1 MRTDVSEPM
10 LTPSKITAWLDCAH
24 SLTLRNRLDAGGL
37 EVHRTPM
44 GSLAELLVEK
54 GIDHERNC
62 LSDLENNGRS
72 IYFVPGRNPGESF
85 DEWEGRVAGVLNGDH
100 DVIYQMPF
108 LVNGV
113 RGIADF
119 LVRVKDPQ
127 PGFARYEPVDAKLTR
142 TAAKPGHVLQLCF
155 YADALEERLGQ
166 PPRAMHVWLG
176 SGETETLLVEE
187 FRPYWRRL
195 RHQLVQRL
203 GDVDVL
209 DTRPEPC
216 QHCEICEFAGE
227 CEREWRQHDSLVYV
241 ANIRRPERLALESAG
256 IENVAAL
263 SIGPDAI
270 AGVDAEHLR
279 RLRRQATL
287 QVISRSQPGS
297 PPAFEIVDPGEDPV
311 YGHGFQKLPAPN
323 DGDVIFDFEGHPFW
337 SPQHDLFFLAGL
349 YLRGD
354 DGSWRYEARWAH
366 SLSEQSTMIAGLVDY
381 FAGRRRRFPLMH
393 VYHYNHTERSSLERL
408 VIGTECENTL
418 TSLVESGLF
427 IDLFDVV
434 RNAIRVGAESY
445 SLKSLEQVAGFVRRG
460 GIDKGAGA
468 IVEYE
473 QFMKSGDVALLDEI
487 AAYNEDDVMAT
498 KALRDW
504 LIDQRPDELEW
515 RDAVLAEEEPMVDTD
530 ELVRA
535 LHEYDDQSVES
546 LLGDLLNYWRRE
558 RSAALTPKFV
568 GAASDFATLYEN
580 RDYLANLSLVSAITE
595 SVLADG
601 GVRKSAEFT
610 WPDQVVDQSFEKG
623 RGVLYASDG
632 TERGYG
638 YLRSF
643 DHANRRL
650 TLSWRTEAETSSV
663 VPSVITLN
671 DYVSPREKP
680 GVLIHLAEQLLH
692 PDPLDP
698 PSKVSLE
705 LLGRRRPRLVGA
717 PRDAPMCFDDDLTEM
732 LSWVGRLDESYV
744 AIQGPPGTGKTYRG
758 AHIIYE
764 LLKQGKRVGI
774 TAMSHAAIDNLLSAA
789 HAVMRDGGDATLLR
803 AVRRIVKAPSTCLD
817 GVRYSNDPRDVEDGD
832 FNLVAGTTWMWARAG
847 MRTHPVDVL
856 IIDEAGQLALADA
869 VASSNA
875 ARNLILLGDPLQL
888 AQVAQGDHPGGSG
901 ASVLEHVL
909 SGHATIPDY
918 QGVFLAETRRMH
930 PDVSRFISDQIYEG
944 RLTSHESCSQQATD
958 WGTGLRWLRVDHV
971 GRSTESEE
979 EAAVVATRISD
990 MIGTIWIDQDG
1001 KSAPLRA
1008 EDFLVVAPYN
1018 DQVRLIRRVLD
1029 HDRTLTGVQ
1038 VGTVDKF
1045 QGREAPVVFFTMTTS
1060 SADDMPRGPEFL
1072 FSRNRLNVAVSRA
1085 RCLAFLVC
1093 TDELLNARAR
1103 SIEEMR
1109 LIATLNAFVEYA
1121 EGTAR

>member
-54 GIDHERNC
+54 GIDHERNY
-62 LSDLENNGRS
+62 LSDLENSGRS

-85 DEWEGRVAGVLNGDH
+85 DEWEGRVASVLSGDH

-195 RHQLVQRL
+195 RHQLIERL

-270 AGVDAEHLR
+270 AGVGAEHLR

-287 QVISRSQPGS
+287 QVMSRSQPGS

-323 DGDVIFDFEGHPFW
+323 DGDVFFDFEGHPFW
-337 SPQHDLFFLAGL
+337 SPEHDLFFLAGL
-349 YLRGD
+349 YFRGD

-366 SLSEQSTMIAGLVDY
+366 SLSEQWTMIAGLVDY
-381 FAGRRRRFPLMH
+381 FAGRRRRFPSMH

-408 VIGTECENTL
+408 VIGTESESTL

-427 IDLFDVV
+427 IDLYDVV

-460 GIDKGAGA
+460 GIDMGAGA

-473 QFMKSGDVALLDEI
+473 QFMKSGDLALLDEI

-535 LHEYDDQSVES
+535 LHEYDDESVES

-643 DHANRRL
+643 DDANRRL

-680 GVLIHLAEQLLH
+680 GVLIHLAEQLLR
-692 PDPLDP
+692 PDPFDP

-705 LLGRRRPRLVGA
+705 LLGRRRPRLVGG
-717 PRDAPMCFDDDLTEM
+717 PRDAPMCFGDDLTEM

-789 HAVMRDGGDATLLR
+789 HTVMRDGGDSTLLR
-803 AVRRIVKAPSTCLD
+803 AVRRIAKAPSTCLD

-888 AQVAQGDHPGGSG
+888 AQVAQGDHPRGSG

-990 MIGTIWIDQDG
+990 MIGTLWIDQDG

-1121 EGTAR
+1121 EGTTR